1 MQQRSL
7 AGHAA
12 EERIAMS
19 KSLFDPA
26 TEFVGRRAL
35 VTGGSRGIGAAVA
48 QRLLDGGATV
58 AVTARTI
65 TPDTPHGA
73 VFIAGDLR
81 SPEGAA
87 AVADEAVRALGG
99 LDILIN
105 NAASATPQV
114 GGVTAIPDQEWL
126 DSLDINFLSAVRVT
140 QAALPALRKSDG
152 AVIVNVSSGGAT
164 PLPGPIIHYGAAKA
178 ALNAYTLGL
187 AQELSPQGI
196 RVNIVTPGPVL
207 SPGGTEIRQTLAD
220 AAGIH
225 PDATL
230 AGVPMRRFG
239 EASEV
244 AEMIALLVSPRGSW
258 LTSHNFYVDGGVGAL

>member
-1 MQQRSL
+1 
-7 AGHAA
+7 
-12 EERIAMS
+12 MS
-19 KSLFDPA
+19 ANLFGPA

-48 QRLLDGGATV
+48 QRLLDGGAAV
-58 AVTARTI
+58 AVTARSHTAE
-65 TPDTPHGA
+65 TPVDA

-81 SPEGAA
+81 SADGAS
-87 AVADEAVRALGG
+87 AVADAAVSELGG

-105 NAASATPQV
+105 NAASARPHV
-114 GGVTAIPDQEWL
+114 GGVTTIPDQEWL

-140 QAALPALRKSDG
+140 HAALPALQKSDG
-152 AVIVNVSSGGAT
+152 AAIVNISSGGAT
-164 PLPGPIIHYGAAKA
+164 PLPGPILHYGAAKA

-196 RVNIVTPGPVL
+196 RVNIVTPGPVV

-220 AAGIH
+220 AAGID
-225 PDATL
+225 PDETL
-230 AGVPMRRFG
+230 VGVPMRRFG

-244 AEMIALLVSPRGSW
+244 AEVVALLVSPRGSW

>member
-1 MQQRSL
+1 
-7 AGHAA
+7 
-12 EERIAMS
+12 MS
-19 KSLFDPA
+19 TSLFDPA

-48 QRLLDGGATV
+48 QRLLDGGAAV
-58 AVTARTI
+58 AVTARSHTA
-65 TPDTPHGA
+65 DTPVDA

-81 SPEGAA
+81 TADGAS
-87 AVADEAVRALGG
+87 AVADAAVRALGG

-105 NAASATPQV
+105 NAASARPHV
-114 GGVTAIPDQEWL
+114 GGVATIPDQEWL

-140 QAALPALRKSDG
+140 HAALPALQKSDG
-152 AVIVNVSSGGAT
+152 AAIVNVSSGGAT
-164 PLPGPIIHYGAAKA
+164 PLPGPILHYGAAKA

-220 AAGIH
+220 AAGID
-225 PDATL
+225 PDETL
-230 AGVPMRRFG
+230 VGVPMRRFG

-244 AEMIALLVSPRGSW
+244 AEVVALLVSPRGSW